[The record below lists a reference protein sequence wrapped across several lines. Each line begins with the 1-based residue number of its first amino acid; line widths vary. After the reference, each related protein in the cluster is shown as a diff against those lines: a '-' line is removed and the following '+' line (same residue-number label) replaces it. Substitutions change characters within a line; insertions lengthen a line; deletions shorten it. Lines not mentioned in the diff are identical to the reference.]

1 MKNKG
6 FTLIEMLVAMAIFS
20 ILLVSVMNT
29 FTRGFYY
36 QKRILEMQTVE
47 REEAYLME
55 MVSREIRMATAIN
68 VSQAGKNGSS
78 QLTFTD
84 HIPASATYCLANCAT
99 SGSCT
104 CSDTGNSFS
113 VGGKMINSADVEI
126 TGLKFS
132 TSQSFTDTQPLIT
145 VTMQVRSKKDTGVS
159 AVLQTSVAMRL
170 YPTI

>member
-1 MKNKG
+1 MNNKG
-6 FTLIEMLVAMAIFS
+6 FTLIEMLAAMAIFS

-36 QKRILEMQTVE
+36 QKRIIEMQSVE

-55 MVSREIRMATAIN
+55 TISREIRMATAIDA
-68 VSQAGKNGSS
+68 SQAGKNGSP

-84 HIPASATYCLANCAT
+84 HNKSPVTYCLADCTTSESCA
-99 SGSCT
+99 
-104 CSDTGNSFS
+104 CSPTGKSFS
-113 VGGKMINSADVEI
+113 VGGKMINSTDVEL

-132 TSQSFTDTQPLIT
+132 TSQSFVNTQPLIT

-159 AVLQTSVAMRL
+159 TVLQTSVAMRL
-170 YPTI
+170 YKTI